1 MKRVLTLICAAAV
14 VAAGF
19 AIVPASGAL
28 AAEDEAY
35 VNWPWMAGRMPN
47 WDFGPP
53 GQEGC
58 VGRDLG
64 EAESETGGLGAV
76 GTQEPIVKSRIGC

>member
-14 VAAGF
+14 VAASF
-19 AIVPASGAL
+19 AIVPTSRAL

-58 VGRDLG
+58 DSRDLG
-64 EAESETGGLGAV
+64 ETASETDDLGAAE
-76 GTQEPIVKSRIGC
+76 TEDTIVSGRIGC

>member
-19 AIVPASGAL
+19 AIVPTSGAL

-64 EAESETGGLGAV
+64 ESASETGDLGAPE
-76 GTQEPIVKSRIGC
+76 TREPIVSGRIGC